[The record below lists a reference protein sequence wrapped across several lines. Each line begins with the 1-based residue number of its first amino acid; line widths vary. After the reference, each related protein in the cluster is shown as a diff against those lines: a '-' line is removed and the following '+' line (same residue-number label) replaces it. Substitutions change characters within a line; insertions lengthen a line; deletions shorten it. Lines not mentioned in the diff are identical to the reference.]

1 MQRRVVL
8 WIIGA
13 FCTSSTWRV
22 EAIAGIIPIYF
33 YLDKIIGQHYLW
45 IASLPKQH
53 AINTLVDEHHSKK
66 TLLHC
71 MATSHL
77 TAKQWSKVKSSIMD
91 INNCLNKVLHY
102 FDSLNKE
109 LSLGFHSV
117 NTFLDHFSFVSVN

>member
-13 FCTSSTWRV
+13 FCTLSTWRV

-45 IASLPKQH
+45 MASLPKQH

-77 TAKQWSKVKSSIMD
+77 TAKQ
-91 INNCLNKVLHY
+91 
-102 FDSLNKE
+102 
-109 LSLGFHSV
+109 
-117 NTFLDHFSFVSVN
+117 